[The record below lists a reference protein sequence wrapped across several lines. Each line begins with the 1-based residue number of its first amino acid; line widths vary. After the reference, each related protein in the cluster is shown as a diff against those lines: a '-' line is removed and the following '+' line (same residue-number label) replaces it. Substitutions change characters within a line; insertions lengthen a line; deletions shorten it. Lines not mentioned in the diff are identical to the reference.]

1 MRELIAVLLAML
13 SSSLYAAASALQALE
28 ARRAPA
34 EHALRASL
42 LTRLVRR
49 PLWLAGTGSSVVG
62 WGLQAAALALASVA
76 LVQPALG
83 LGLIVLLVLG
93 SRVLGERIG
102 AREIAGSIAIA
113 ASVAVLAWA
122 GPAEATSFT
131 RTGSWA
137 IGIAIVLVA
146 LAPLVLR
153 LIGRADG
160 LATSIVSGLGWACVG
175 LATALAVAALSDH
188 RWLVATGWGLGVGL
202 ASGATLLAEM
212 TALQAWPATRSIPV
226 VFGIEMVLPAAVTP
240 LLAADASMPHPWLFA
255 LALIVACTGAAV
267 LGSSRT
273 VASQMAAA

>member
-1 MRELIAVLLAML
+1 MRQLIAVLLAML

-34 EHALRASL
+34 ESALRASL

-102 AREIAGSIAIA
+102 AREIGGSIAIA
-113 ASVAVLAWA
+113 GAVAVLAWA

-131 RTGSWA
+131 RAGSWA
-137 IGIAIVLVA
+137 VGIAIA
-146 LAPLVLR
+146 LAAFAPLVLR
-153 LIGRADG
+153 LVGRAGG
-160 LATSIVSGLGWACVG
+160 LPTSVVAGLGWACVG
-175 LATALAVAALSDH
+175 LATALAVSALSDS
-188 RWLVATGWGLGVGL
+188 RWVAAALWGVGVGL
-202 ASGATLLAEM
+202 ASGTTLLSEM
-212 TALQAWPATRSIPV
+212 TALQTWPATRSIPV

-240 LLAADASMPHPWLFA
+240 LLAEGASPPHPWLFA
-255 LALIVACTGAAV
+255 LALIVACAGAGV

-273 VASQMAAA
+273 VARQMAG